1 MKRFRSSRTLWM
13 AVFGLALGTVP
24 QMAPAQPA
32 DTEGTTNGL
41 QQLLE
46 DTRAAR
52 QREQA
57 LHRER
62 EAAFLEERDQQQQK
76 LRQATQRLEA
86 AQQRADA
93 LSAAFDDN
101 EATLSALETEIQNKA
116 GAVGELFG
124 VYRQVAGDTA
134 SLLEASLISAQYPER
149 RAFLE
154 EAAQREALPSI
165 DTLEAL
171 RFEILRE
178 MTAAG
183 EVVRF
188 EAPVVA
194 ADGEVH
200 RTEVLR
206 IGPFSAV
213 DAAGFLGYL
222 PESQRYFELSRQP
235 GGGAAAAART
245 LYEADGGMQTA
256 VIDPTRGALLTT
268 LVKRP
273 SLGEYVDAGGLV
285 GRIIIGLALV
295 GFAIALWRA
304 LALVRVSGAVRRQAQ
319 RVDQPADDNPLGRV
333 LASYRPDADTETLQ
347 LQLDDAVLR
356 ELPGIERGLGAIKVL
371 AAVGPLLGLLGT
383 VTGMILTFQ
392 QITLFGTGDPKLMA
406 DGISQALVTTVL
418 GLIMAIPLVLL
429 HSALRARAD
438 GVIQVLEEQS
448 AGMVAELAEQRRS

>member
-1 MKRFRSSRTLWM
+1 MSVIFGSLLAIVSFVFLISIVVVIHELGHYWAGRKFGVHAEAFSVGFGPTLYSWRDRN
-13 AVFGLALGTVP
+13 GTVWRI
-24 QMAPAQPA
+24 A
-32 DTEGTTNGL
+32 
-41 QQLLE
+41 
-46 DTRAAR
+46 
-52 QREQA
+52 
-57 LHRER
+57 
-62 EAAFLEERDQQQQK
+62 
-76 LRQATQRLEA
+76 
-86 AQQRADA
+86 
-93 LSAAFDDN
+93 
-101 EATLSALETEIQNKA
+101 
-116 GAVGELFG
+116 
-124 VYRQVAGDTA
+124 
-134 SLLEASLISAQYPER
+134 
-149 RAFLE
+149 
-154 EAAQREALPSI
+154 ALPLGGFVQFRGDRNAASAPDR

-347 LQLDDAVLR
+347 LLLDDAVLR

-418 GLIMAIPLVLL
+418 GLVMAIPLVLL

>member
-1 MKRFRSSRTLWM
+1 MSTM
-13 AVFGLALGTVP
+13 ADRLATALCVVALLVVVP
-24 QMAPAQPA
+24 APALAQSGNDG
-32 DTEGTTNGL
+32 DTQETL
-41 QQLLE
+41 QTLLDE
-46 DTRAAR
+46 TRAAR
-52 QREQA
+52 QREQE

-62 EAAFLEERDQQQQK
+62 EAAFLNERDQQQQK
-76 LRQATQRLEA
+76 LKAAQQRLEQ

-93 LSAAFDDN
+93 LSEGFDDN
-101 EATLSALETEIQNKA
+101 EATLSALETEIQGKA

-134 SLLEASLISAQYPER
+134 GLLEASLISAQYPER

-154 EAAQREALPSI
+154 EAAQRDALPSI
-165 DTLEAL
+165 ETLEAL

-194 ADGEVH
+194 ADGQVRE
-200 RTEVLR
+200 TKVLR
-206 IGPFSAV
+206 VGPFSVV
-213 DAAGFLGYL
+213 DDAGFLGYL

-235 GGGAAAAART
+235 GGGAASTARA
-245 LYEADGGMQTA
+245 LFEAEGGLQTA
-256 VIDPTRGALLTT
+256 IIDPTRGSLLTT

-273 SLGEYVDAGGLV
+273 SLGEYVNAGGLV
-285 GRIIIGLALV
+285 GRIIIGLAV
-295 GFAIALWRA
+295 AGFGIALWRA
-304 LALVRVSGAVRRQAQ
+304 AMLLRLSAAVRRQSH
-319 RVDQPADDNPLGRV
+319 RTDQPASDNPLGRV
-333 LASYRPDADTETLQ
+333 LASYRQDADTETLQ

-356 ELPGIERGLGAIKVL
+356 EVPAIERGLGTIKVL

-438 GVIQVLEEQS
+438 GLIQVLEEQS
-448 AGMVAELAEQRRS
+448 AGMVAELAEQRRA

>member
-1 MKRFRSSRTLWM
+1 MKHSAYRLTAMLCTLVAVTWM
-13 AVFGLALGTVP
+13 H
-24 QMAPAQPA
+24 APAEAQSPGEA
-32 DTEGTTNGL
+32 SAPETL
-41 QQLLE
+41 QTLLE
-46 DTRAAR
+46 ETRAAR
-52 QREQA
+52 LREQT

-76 LRQATQRLEA
+76 LKEAQQRLEK
-86 AQQRADA
+86 AQERADS
-93 LSAAFDDN
+93 LSTQFDDN
-101 EATLSALETEIQNKA
+101 EATLSALETEIQSKA

-134 SLLEASLISAQYPER
+134 GLLEASLISAQYPER

-154 EAAQREALPSI
+154 EAAQRDALPSI
-165 DTLEAL
+165 ETLEAL
-171 RFEILRE
+171 RYEILRE

-200 RTEVLR
+200 QAEVLR
-206 IGPFSAV
+206 VGPFSVV
-213 DAAGFLGYL
+213 DEAGFLGYL

-235 GGGAAAAART
+235 GGGAASTARA
-245 LYEADGGMQTA
+245 LFEADGGLHTA
-256 VIDPTRGALLTT
+256 IIDPTRGSLLTT

-273 SLGEYVDAGGLV
+273 SIGEYVDAGGLV
-285 GRIIIGLALV
+285 GRIIIALAVL
-295 GFAIALWRA
+295 GFGIALWRA
-304 LALVRVSGAVRRQAQ
+304 VMLLRLSAAMRRQTK
-319 RVDQPADDNPLGRV
+319 RTDQPADDNPLGRV
-333 LASYRPDADTETLQ
+333 LSSYRPDADTETLQ

-356 ELPGIERGLGAIKVL
+356 EVPAIERGLGTIKVL

-438 GVIQVLEEQS
+438 GLIQVLEEQS
-448 AGMVAELAEQRRS
+448 AGMVAELAEQRRA